1 MYYKI
6 TKDSYITVIGTGN
19 GGTPITDEEYENI
32 RSILRNRPTAESGYE
47 YRLKEDLT
55 WELVESPAVDPVDD
69 EISGYELLSM
79 IEEVL

>member
-1 MYYKI
+1 MYYKL
-6 TKDSYITVIGTGN
+6 TKDGYITVIGTGE
-19 GGTPITDEEYENI
+19 GGTPITEEEYENI
-32 RSILRNRPTAESGYE
+32 RSVLQNRPTAEDGYV

-55 WELVESPAVDPVDD
+55 WELVEVPIVEPTDD